1 MHRWELERCQDRR
14 GLEVGQDGQDGAGEA
29 TGAASVR
36 LLGLLADRLLCHHE
50 PQALL
55 LRVVVKDSSAGQ

>member
-1 MHRWELERCQDRR
+1 M
-14 GLEVGQDGQDGAGEA
+14 GQDGQDGAGEA

-36 LLGLLADRLLCHHE
+36 LLGLFADRLLCHHE

-55 LRVVVKDSSAGQ
+55 LRVVAKDSSAGQW